1 MLNDDLKKSNLN
13 KEEPQIN
20 RGFELMLRQN
30 SRREVLKSKTFDFRF
45 EKTLSLLNREIQ
57 INFDFGLDIKKITL

>member
-1 MLNDDLKKSNLN
+1 MSKEKDLN

-30 SRREVLKSKTFDFRF
+30 KRREILEPKTFDFGF
-45 EKTLSLLNREIQ
+45 QKSISLLNREIKL
-57 INFDFGLDIKKITL
+57 NFNFGLDIKKK